1 MKKLISIAEGNLLRV
16 AASKGATTLS
26 ALKERTGVDR
36 KTLRLANAGKAIKE
50 TTLQSIADKL
60 RVPIAHLTG
69 SSAIEGS
76 DPPRIDS
83 NKYRELKLQRLDAA
97 ALRKLAGEHNEID
110 WLLKFDRISE
120 GLEALLL
127 KLRESLNGWF
137 GHLHHYPDYETGD
150 NLVDAISDIK
160 RSADI
165 ENCVA
170 LLEQEHDLK
179 ILGGTYVSW
188 ESLHGVLDKQKQR
201 ILPIFR
207 YSSQLVI
214 ALAIVPKADSNSTTR
229 VLIGPEPPQEFSE
242 GQFAGLD
249 FVFVDGDLRWS
260 RNTEFSTDELEL
272 IEREKVHGEWSKI
285 F

>member
-1 MKKLISIAEGNLLRV
+1 MSKKLIAIPGGNLMRV
-16 AASKGATTLS
+16 AETKGITTLT

-36 KTLRLANAGKAIKE
+36 KTLRLANAGKGIKE

-60 RVPIAHLTG
+60 RVPTAYLKG
-69 SSAIEGS
+69 SGAVEGT
-76 DPPRIDS
+76 DVPRIDS
-83 NKYRELKLQRLDAA
+83 KYRELKLQQLDAA
-97 ALRKLAGEHNEID
+97 ALRKLAGEHNEIN

-137 GHLHHYPDYETGD
+137 FHLQFLDDEAGD
-150 NLVDAISDIK
+150 NLIGRISDIK

-179 ILGGTYVSW
+179 ILAGTYVTWDSYRG
-188 ESLHGVLDKQKQR
+188 LFNQQTKR
-201 ILPIFR
+201 ILPILR
-207 YSSQLVI
+207 YCSRLVI
-214 ALAIVPKADSNSTTR
+214 ALAIVPKGDTNSAMR
-229 VLIGPEPPQEFSE
+229 VLIGEEPPQEFHQ
-242 GQFAGLD
+242 GQLANIDL
-249 FVFVDGDLRWS
+249 VFVDGDLRWS
-260 RNTEFSTDELEL
+260 RKTEWKSDFSPEEQAL
-272 IEREKVHGEWSKI
+272 IDNARYL